1 MSSTEVLPPS
11 TSDLPTGEP
20 VPSALEPA
28 PKPKPFPFR
37 DLVAALPSNTDAF
50 LAHLQRCLQ
59 TPSGIDTTL
68 LFVCYVSR
76 LSAALLE
83 TATRPAIQRSAS
95 QLLALA
101 SSLPPSATLVF
112 SSKALPSSGT
122 VVALALARRLKA
134 LSALLSDART
144 FLRLWGLLGMYFWG
158 RRLVFK
164 WRESRASDQQQPSQQ
179 QQDQQPQNQQQ
190 PEKKTSSGISSSSS
204 DRLETSIAW
213 AQLLSCVVFQALE
226 NGAYLASKGV
236 LGLAPSSQAKAFRW
250 SARFWGTFVGLE
262 LGRLWYEAHR
272 RARRTRAERFGGGEK
287 SAAAV
292 EREERDWADAWRK
305 SVVRNL
311 SWFPLTLHW
320 SLEQG
325 LVNELAIGALA
336 SIPGYIQMRD
346 LWRRT
351 AE

>member
-20 VPSALEPA
+20 IPSALEPA
-28 PKPKPFPFR
+28 PKPMPFPLR

-68 LFVCYVSR
+68 LFVCYASR

-83 TATRPAIQRSAS
+83 TATRPAIKRNVS
-95 QLLALA
+95 QLMALA
-101 SSLPPSATLVF
+101 FSLPPTATLVF
-112 SSKALPSSGT
+112 NSKTLPSPGT
-122 VVALALARRLKA
+122 VFALALSRRLKA
-134 LSALLSDART
+134 LSVLLSDART

-158 RRLVFK
+158 RRLVHK
-164 WRESRASDQQQPSQQ
+164 WRESRVSEYHQQSQPSQQ
-179 QQDQQPQNQQQ
+179 PTQSQQQ
-190 PEKKTSSGISSSSS
+190 PVEKKTSSSST

-262 LGRLWYEAHR
+262 LGRLWYEAYR
-272 RARRTRAERFGGGEK
+272 RGRRTRAEKFGGGEK
-287 SAAAV
+287 SAAVV
-292 EREERDWADAWRK
+292 EREERDWSEAWRK
-305 SVVRNL
+305 SVIRNL

-325 LVNELAIGALA
+325 LVNELTIGALA

>member
-1 MSSTEVLPPS
+1 MSSNDVLPPS

-20 VPSALEPA
+20 IPSALEPA
-28 PKPKPFPFR
+28 PKPMPFPLK
-37 DLVAALPSNTDAF
+37 DLVTALPSNVDAF

-68 LFVCYVSR
+68 LFVCYASR
-76 LSAALLE
+76 LSAAVLE
-83 TATRPAIQRSAS
+83 TATRPAIKRSAS

-112 SSKALPSSGT
+112 NSKALPSSGT
-122 VVALALARRLKA
+122 VLALALSRRLKA
-134 LSALLSDART
+134 LSVLLSDART

-158 RRLVFK
+158 RRLVHK
-164 WRESRASDQQQPSQQ
+164 RRESSAAAARGEPH
-179 QQDQQPQNQQQ
+179 
-190 PEKKTSSGISSSSS
+190 EKT
-204 DRLETSIAW
+204 DRLETAIAW
-213 AQLLSCVVFQALE
+213 AQLLTCVVFQGLE

-236 LGLAPSSQAKAFRW
+236 LGLAPAVQAVAFRW
-250 SARFWGTFVGLE
+250 SARFWGAFVSLE
-262 LGRLWYEAHR
+262 LGRLCYESR
-272 RARRTRAERFGGGEK
+272 RRGQRTRAEKFAGDK

-292 EREERDWADAWRK
+292 EREERDWSEAWRK
-305 SVVRNL
+305 SVIRNL

-320 SLEQG
+320 SLEKG
-325 LVNELAIGALA
+325 LVNEMTIGALA